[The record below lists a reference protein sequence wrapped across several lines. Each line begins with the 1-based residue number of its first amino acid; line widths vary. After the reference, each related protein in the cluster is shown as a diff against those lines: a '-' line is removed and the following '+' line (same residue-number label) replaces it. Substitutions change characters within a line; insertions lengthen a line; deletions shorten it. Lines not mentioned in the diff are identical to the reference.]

1 MKARNWARL
10 IPVIEK
16 LSSGKKLEINERRDY
31 EWVPVTEDNVILLLD
46 EGYSYRDKPIKGT
59 WYLDFKYE
67 IGANRVKETVAG
79 SLSRR
84 GFEADKPQW
93 VNAPNY
99 NCDMNSLRFV
109 PDPEKDT
116 K

>member
-16 LSSGKKLEINERRDY
+16 LSSGEKLEINERRSY

-46 EGYSYRDKPIKGT
+46 DGYSYRDKLIKGT

-67 IGANRVKETVAG
+67 TGGEETVAG

-84 GFEADKPQW
+84 GYKHVKPQW

-99 NCDMNSLRFV
+99 DCDMSSERFV
-109 PDPEKDT
+109 PDPEEDT